1 MEKDEAFDLL
11 IRLAAPAGQ
20 LPDGIARLDRIVREQ
35 IPEALRKAAPP
46 DFPGSSRTLIMPGKG
61 SGTLSSLTASEA
73 KRLWLWAAF
82 PQAAGLAS

>member
-1 MEKDEAFDLL
+1 MVGLSMEKDEAFDLL

-46 DFPGSSRTLIMPGKG
+46 DFPGL
-61 SGTLSSLTASEA
+61 
-73 KRLWLWAAF
+73 RLWLWAAF

>member
-46 DFPGSSRTLIMPGKG
+46 DFPGL
-61 SGTLSSLTASEA
+61 LS
-73 KRLWLWAAF
+73 WLWAAF

>member
-46 DFPGSSRTLIMPGKG
+46 DFPGLLSDFDHAWERFRDFILFDSLRGKKAVALG
-61 SGTLSSLTASEA
+61 GV
-73 KRLWLWAAF
+73 

>member
-46 DFPGSSRTLIMPGKG
+46 DFP
-61 SGTLSSLTASEA
+61 
-73 KRLWLWAAF
+73 WA
-82 PQAAGLAS
+82 PLGL